1 MERDADEVHAPAETS
16 PESDAP
22 AAPSTSSTINDSHQ
36 QTPPPQSPAGHEKS
50 SDEDTEDQ
58 GDGDNETAT
67 ASLHDDDS
75 TLGEADYHS
84 ETATLSSDILRYRE
98 ENGRTYHS
106 YGSTEH
112 WGPNDEQAMEQQDLS
127 HHLWTLVLEDKFF
140 LAPVTNPQKVLDLG
154 TGTGIWAMDVADRYP
169 SAEVRGIDL
178 SPIQPL
184 WTPPNCRFE
193 VDDYNIPDWG
203 VESRYDLIHSRE
215 LLGSIPNWLSF
226 LSKAF
231 QALKPGGWIDCAEP
245 DIHVTSDHVQLPDDD
260 PNQQWVKLFR
270 EVSVRSGM
278 TFEPATQLKGWL
290 EDVGFVNVTEKIY
303 RVPVGIWPQDPKQ
316 RTLGLW
322 NQARLSKGMR
332 DFTERRMR
340 NFMGWNDDEIDVLI
354 ARSRAAVH
362 NSNLCTQQNL

>member
-1 MERDADEVHAPAETS
+1 MERKADGPYAPADARPET
-16 PESDAP
+16 DAQP
-22 AAPSTSSTINDSHQ
+22 AAPPVTSTINN
-36 QTPPPQSPAGHEKS
+36 HEESS
-50 SDEDTEDQ
+50 SDEDAEDH
-58 GDGDNETAT
+58 GEGTIETD
-67 ASLHDDDS
+67 SFHDDNS
-75 TLGEADYHS
+75 AYGEADYVS

-127 HHLWTLVLEDKFF
+127 HHLWTLLLEDQFF

-169 SAEVRGIDL
+169 SSEVKGIDL

-184 WTPPNCRFE
+184 WTPPNCCFE
-193 VDDYNIPDWG
+193 VDDYNLPDWG
-203 VESRYDLIHSRE
+203 IDSRYDLVHSRE

-226 LSKAF
+226 LAKAF

-260 PNQQWVKLFR
+260 PNKEWVKLFR
-270 EVSVRSGM
+270 EVGERSGM
-278 TFEPATQLKGWL
+278 TFEPATRLKGWL
-290 EDVGFVNVTEKIY
+290 EEVGFVNVTEKIY
-303 RVPVGIWPQDPKQ
+303 RVPVGTWPQDPKQ

-340 NFMGWNDDEIDVLI
+340 NFMGWNDIEINVLI
-354 ARSRAAVH
+354 ARSRAAVL
-362 NSNLCTQQNL
+362 NSNLCTHQDL